1 MRNGCI
7 YLHDA
12 YVVTYDFS
20 RNKFNYFP
28 YNIASDDALSPLGD
42 RVNFVI
48 SVRSSVTGLG
58 FASERADWPARACA
72 PHRADTKEER
82 FKKQF
87 RRRRQSILQS
97 LEKYA
102 FAYGTRTGIAHPATT
117 WSWSLPS
124 LGKSFP
130 AFECQVLGW
139 PAVSKGESAAKE
151 RAKYLE
157 TARTQTSS
165 CKTRLV
171 ITVCGWALQLDM
183 GFHMRESVRQFVL
196 SCVAVHAE
204 S

>member
-1 MRNGCI
+1 VSARCG
-7 YLHDA
+7 A
-12 YVVTYDFS
+12 
-20 RNKFNYFP
+20 KE
-28 YNIASDDALSPLGD
+28 
-42 RVNFVI
+42 
-48 SVRSSVTGLG
+48 
-58 FASERADWPARACA
+58 ERL
-72 PHRADTKEER
+72 KEER

-87 RRRRQSILQS
+87 RRRQSNLQS

-117 WSWSLPS
+117 WSWSLSS

-130 AFECQVLGW
+130 AFECPVLGW
-139 PAVSKGESAAKE
+139 PAVSKEESAAKEE

-165 CKTRLV
+165 CKTCLV
-171 ITVCGWALQLDM
+171 ITVRGCALQLDT